1 MGSTRAKPTRCSGEA
16 IPASRLSPNITV
28 KNYKKALMQ
37 EVRVK
42 WIAAVACLVALTIVP
57 RGAGQATST
66 DSANLYKAKCAACHG
81 ADGTGKSTMKNTN
94 LRTPEVQKKS
104 DAQLMDA
111 TANGKGKMPGYRD
124 KLSKDQITGLVT
136 YMRTFGGPA
145 AKTSAKASEATKVPT
160 TPKSELMDLNSASRE
175 QLMTLPGIG
184 EAYADKIIGGRPY
197 KAKTD
202 LVRKKILPK
211 ATYDKIATM
220 VVARQPKKSK

>member
-1 MGSTRAKPTRCSGEA
+1 
-16 IPASRLSPNITV
+16 
-28 KNYKKALMQ
+28 MQ

-42 WIAAVACLVALTIVP
+42 WIVAVVCLLALTIAP
-57 RGAGQATST
+57 LGAAQATST
-66 DSANLYKAKCAACHG
+66 DGANLYKAKCAACHG
-81 ADGTGKSTMKNTN
+81 ADGAGKSTMKNTD
-94 LRTPEVQKKS
+94 LRAPEVQKQS
-104 DAQLMDA
+104 DAQLQEA
-111 TANGKGKMPGYRD
+111 VANGKGKMPGYKD
-124 KLSKDQITGLVT
+124 KLSKDQIAGLVT

-145 AKTSAKASEATKVPT
+145 AKTSAKASAATQAPT
-160 TPKSELMDLNSASRE
+160 IPKAGLMDLNSASRE

-211 ATYDKIATM
+211 ATYDKIAKM